1 MLFVC
6 RSTMDVFFQMNLT
19 SIEPPSL
26 VSLSSLKDNNLNDK
40 AKQMVT
46 EAAKARGVALEM

>member
-1 MLFVC
+1 
-6 RSTMDVFFQMNLT
+6 MDVFFQMNLT

-26 VSLSSLKDNNLNDK
+26 VSLSSLRGDDLNDE

>member
-1 MLFVC
+1 
-6 RSTMDVFFQMNLT
+6 MNLT

-26 VSLSSLKDNNLNDK
+26 VSLSSLKYNQLDDE

>member
-1 MLFVC
+1 
-6 RSTMDVFFQMNLT
+6 MDVFCQMNLT

-26 VSLSSLKDNNLNDK
+26 VSLSSLKYNNLDGE

-46 EAAKARGVALEM
+46 EAASARGVALEM

>member
-1 MLFVC
+1 
-6 RSTMDVFFQMNLT
+6 MDVFFQMNLT
-19 SIEPPSL
+19 SIEPPSR
-26 VSLSSLKDNNLNDK
+26 VSLSSLKDNNLHE

>member
-1 MLFVC
+1 
-6 RSTMDVFFQMNLT
+6 MNLT

-46 EAAKARGVALEM
+46 EAAKVRSVALEM